1 MGDPFSV
8 AASAISV
15 VSLGI
20 QICQGL
26 LSYYGDYKSYDDT
39 IGSLCR
45 KIEGLRS
52 TLEICEEA
60 LQKPGLAISKASA
73 NVTKSIGACKD
84 SLASLQSM
92 LDSCKKI
99 PKPQRFKA
107 SIHNYGQQTLYPF
120 KKPNVLRLKSTVA
133 ELQDNV
139 NTALLVLQ
147 MEGLINQSSTLA
159 IISTNTESVANQGKD
174 IRDGLER
181 VEHSVQST
189 QSVLPVLQQQ
199 GEMSSQNLH
208 AVRDVLESIQR
219 DMEEHNASSS
229 GSFATLKTQ
238 LQQNSSTAES
248 AILAGVDGLAR
259 QNLALMNAFESSQTR
274 AVILVSFDVSRDP
287 NPLPLLT
294 GLQENDV
301 KSIQLSLVQKPS
313 LFKKTYA
320 EFKSRELKDMERS
333 AAYGTVTNPSR
344 TRKART
350 GMIDSLLDGYLYYIA
365 SECNE
370 ISLAVVRKS
379 EVDLRRALTVS
390 PRTINETNTLGQT
403 ALHLALDWPAGMLT
417 LLEAGADIDCK
428 DYHRMSPLEYAVRRS
443 LVEPIRIL
451 GHADCSLF
459 GLYGSSQHLV
469 LDGAVYREQR
479 GQLKKTPNAA
489 AQGAVDLLVDLVID
503 RRQRL
508 CDMAISTLPASDLA
522 HFFPHENHNSY
533 LVDEHA
539 SQLLSALPYY
549 GVPVPSALDPGRHRT
564 TIYHQIQASSRVAER
579 LWKGGFRDVD
589 GKDSSGLT
597 PLMYMRSDL
606 SYLEGSMNLELEC
619 VAWFLKKGANFYAKQ
634 DLALYYESNEGEMP
648 CESRQLFS
656 ATSLNFVASQLGSN
670 LDLQFPGKNEWNK
683 KMSLSETSKR
693 VLERIVM
700 DNVSDDCRIGDQ
712 AEIDEIHEEAAA
724 DLQKLEE
731 LLEEFEG
738 KMIELDLPLLE
749 FIEEYW
755 WPRMKEVLNEG
766 ELDEEALK
774 EIGVKVYESDEE
786 ASREIGV
793 VVYESGSD
801 LWVDCGSR
809 SFWENC

>member
-1 MGDPFSV
+1 MSPDINSKLDP
-8 AASAISV
+8 I
-15 VSLGI
+15 
-20 QICQGL
+20 
-26 LSYYGDYKSYDDT
+26 
-39 IGSLCR
+39 
-45 KIEGLRS
+45 
-52 TLEICEEA
+52 
-60 LQKPGLAISKASA
+60 
-73 NVTKSIGACKD
+73 
-84 SLASLQSM
+84 
-92 LDSCKKI
+92 LD
-99 PKPQRFKA
+99 
-107 SIHNYGQQTLYPF
+107 
-120 KKPNVLRLKSTVA
+120 
-133 ELQDNV
+133 E
-139 NTALLVLQ
+139 
-147 MEGLINQSSTLA
+147 
-159 IISTNTESVANQGKD
+159 
-174 IRDGLER
+174 
-181 VEHSVQST
+181 
-189 QSVLPVLQQQ
+189 
-199 GEMSSQNLH
+199 
-208 AVRDVLESIQR
+208 
-219 DMEEHNASSS
+219 
-229 GSFATLKTQ
+229 
-238 LQQNSSTAES
+238 
-248 AILAGVDGLAR
+248 
-259 QNLALMNAFESSQTR
+259 
-274 AVILVSFDVSRDP
+274 
-287 NPLPLLT
+287 
-294 GLQENDV
+294 
-301 KSIQLSLVQKPS
+301 
-313 LFKKTYA
+313 
-320 EFKSRELKDMERS
+320 
-333 AAYGTVTNPSR
+333 
-344 TRKART
+344 
-350 GMIDSLLDGYLYYIA
+350 YLYYIA

-379 EVDLRRALTVS
+379 EVNLRRALTRS
-390 PRTINETNTLGQT
+390 PRAINETNTMGQT
-403 ALHLALDWPAGMLT
+403 ALHLAVDWPAGMHT

-428 DYHRMSPLEYAVRRS
+428 DYYMMSPLDYAVRRS
-443 LVEPIRIL
+443 LIEPIRMI
-451 GHADCSLF
+451 GNADCSLF

-489 AQGAVDLLVDLVID
+489 AQGAVDLLVDLLID

-539 SQLLSALPYY
+539 SQLLSALLYH

-656 ATSLNFVASQLGSN
+656 ATSLNFVACQLGSN

-683 KMSLSETSKR
+683 RMSLSETSKR

-700 DNVSDDCRIGDQ
+700 DNVSDDCRCACSISGCKAFTLITKNYFLRTDREFQNLLHLWAQLIDLMDICDPLKSSEFLRLVTFEELGVTHTCCRMNTEYEVAPYLLSRIGDQ
-712 AEIDEIHEEAAA
+712 AEIDEIHEEEAA

-738 KMIELDLPLLE
+738 KMIELDLPLLD

-755 WPRMKEVLNEG
+755 LPRMVEVFNEG

-774 EIGVKVYESDEE
+774 ELGVQVYESDEE
-786 ASREIGV
+786 ALKEIGV
-793 VVYESGSD
+793 QVYEPASD
-801 LWVDCGSR
+801 L
-809 SFWENC
+809 